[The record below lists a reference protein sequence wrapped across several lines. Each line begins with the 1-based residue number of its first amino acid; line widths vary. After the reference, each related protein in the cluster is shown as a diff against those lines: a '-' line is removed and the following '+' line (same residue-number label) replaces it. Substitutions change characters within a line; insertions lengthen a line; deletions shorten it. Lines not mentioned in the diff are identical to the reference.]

1 MLVAACLVVVVL
13 ALLGFS
19 RLYRKVDQSQA
30 LIVSKTRRVDVSF
43 TGQVVLPILHK
54 AEVMDI
60 SVKTIEISRAGRD
73 GLICR
78 DNIRADIRILF
89 FVKVNK
95 TVEDVIKVAQSVGTE
110 RASHQDTLQELFH
123 AKFSEALKT
132 VGKQLDFTDL
142 YTKREELRY
151 HVIELIGVD
160 LNGYH
165 LEDAAID
172 YLEQTPLTQLDPANV
187 LDAQGIR
194 KITEL
199 TAVEHVRTNE
209 AKRSEQMEITRQ
221 DVDAREAILELER
234 RQADAE
240 IKKKREIET
249 SRAREEAETAR
260 VVEEER
266 LRAQGAFLRT
276 EEQLGVQR
284 ENQAREIAVA
294 AKNRERVIAVEN
306 ERIEKDRLL
315 EVIARER
322 ETQLTKISAEKEVEA
337 EKREIAEVIRERVA
351 VDRTVAEQEES
362 IKKLRVVEEAERERQ
377 TLVIAAEAEAQ
388 EKLVKD
394 IKAAE
399 AAEQAATHRAAEEL
413 TLAEARLKT
422 ADLDARAKLRLA
434 EGVQA
439 EAAAEGLA
447 AVQVRD
453 KEAEVTVKAGRAE
466 AEATEARLRA
476 EAEGTQAKA
485 LAEAE
490 GARAKGLA
498 EAEGARAAAEATEA
512 RLKAEAEGA
521 RAKGLAEAESAK
533 AKGLAEAEGARAA
546 AEATTARLKAE
557 AEGARA
563 RGLAEAQ
570 GAQAAAQAT
579 EARLK
584 AEAEGVRVKA
594 LAEAEG
600 ARAMG
605 AAEAE
610 GAKAKALAEATAIG
624 EKLKAE
630 AEGLTE
636 KAAAMAALDE
646 ASRGH
651 EEYRLRLAA
660 EKEIRLAGLE
670 TQRQVAEAQAS
681 VLATGLEHADIDI
694 VGGESVFFDRLVS
707 AVSLGKGVDG
717 FVDNSRTAQAL
728 ARPWLDGSGSF
739 TEDLGRILGS
749 VGTADVQHLTVSALL
764 LKLMRSGG
772 AEAAGFQQLLDRAGE
787 LGLADT
793 PLTALNGNGARN

>member
-1 MLVAACLVVVVL
+1 MEALGVLVAACVIIAVL
-13 ALLGFS
+13 LLLGFS

-60 SVKTIEISRAGRD
+60 SVKTIEISRSGRD

-95 TVEDVIKVAQSVGTE
+95 TVQDVIKVAQSVGTE

-132 VGKQLDFTDL
+132 VGKQMDFTDL

-151 HVIELIGVD
+151 HIIELIGVD

-209 AKRSEQMEITRQ
+209 AKRTEEKEITRQ

-240 IKKKREIET
+240 IKQRREIET

-260 VVEEER
+260 VMEEER
-266 LRAQGAFLRT
+266 LRAQTAFLRT

-322 ETQLTKISAEKEVEA
+322 ETQLTQISAEKEVEA

-377 TLVIAAEAEAQ
+377 ALVIAAEAEAQ

-439 EAAAEGLA
+439 ESAAEGLA

-490 GARAKGLA
+490 GARARGLA
-498 EAEGARAAAEATEA
+498 EAEGAQAAAAATEA
-512 RLKAEAEGA
+512 RLRAEAEGA
-521 RAKGLAEAESAK
+521 RAK
-533 AKGLAEAEGARAA
+533 
-546 AEATTARLKAE
+546 
-557 AEGARA
+557 
-563 RGLAEAQ
+563 
-570 GAQAAAQAT
+570 
-579 EARLK
+579 
-584 AEAEGVRVKA
+584 A

-600 ARAMG
+600 TK
-605 AAEAE
+605 AA
-610 GAKAKALAEATAIG
+610 ALAEATGIG

-630 AEGLTE
+630 AAGLTE

-651 EEYRLRLAA
+651 EEYRLRLQA

-670 TQRQVAEAQAS
+670 TQRKVAEAQAT
-681 VLATGLEHADIDI
+681 VLATGLENADIDI

-707 AVSLGKGVDG
+707 AVSFGKGVDG
-717 FVDNSRTAQAL
+717 FVANSRTAQTL
-728 ARPWLDGSGSF
+728 AKPWLDGSGSF
-739 TEDLGRILGS
+739 TDDLSRVLGS
-749 VGTADVQHLTVSALL
+749 VGTADIQNLTVSALL
-764 LKLMRSGG
+764 MKLMNGGG
-772 AEAAGFQQLLDRAGE
+772 AEVSQFRQLLERAGE

-793 PLTALNGNGARN
+793 PVASLNGAARN

>member
-1 MLVAACLVVVVL
+1 MEALGVLVAACVILAVL
-13 ALLGFS
+13 LLLGLS

-30 LIVSKTRRVDVSF
+30 LIVSRTRRVDVSF

-60 SVKTIEISRAGRD
+60 SVKTIEISRSGRD

-95 TVEDVIKVAQSVGTE
+95 TVQDVIKVAQSVGTE

-132 VGKQLDFTDL
+132 VGKQMDFTDL

-151 HVIELIGVD
+151 HIIELIGVD

-209 AKRSEQMEITRQ
+209 AKRTEQKEITRQ

-240 IKKKREIET
+240 IKQKREIET

-260 VVEEER
+260 VMEEER
-266 LRAQGAFLRT
+266 LRAQTAFLRT

-294 AKNRERVIAVEN
+294 SKNRERVIAVEN

-322 ETQLTKISAEKEVEA
+322 ETQLTQISAEKEVEA

-377 TLVIAAEAEAQ
+377 ALVIAAEAEAQ

-439 EAAAEGLA
+439 ESAAEGLA

-490 GARAKGLA
+490 GTRARGLA
-498 EAEGARAAAEATEA
+498 EAEGAQAAAAATEA
-512 RLKAEAEGA
+512 RLRAEAEGA
-521 RAKGLAEAESAK
+521 RAK
-533 AKGLAEAEGARAA
+533 
-546 AEATTARLKAE
+546 
-557 AEGARA
+557 
-563 RGLAEAQ
+563 
-570 GAQAAAQAT
+570 
-579 EARLK
+579 
-584 AEAEGVRVKA
+584 A

-600 ARAMG
+600 TK
-605 AAEAE
+605 AA
-610 GAKAKALAEATAIG
+610 ALAEAAGVG

-630 AEGLTE
+630 AAGLTE

-651 EEYRLRLAA
+651 EEYRLRLQA

-670 TQRQVAEAQAS
+670 TQRQVAEAQAK
-681 VLATGLEHADIDI
+681 VLATGLENADIDI

-707 AVSLGKGVDG
+707 AVSFGKGVDG
-717 FVDNSRTAQAL
+717 FVANSRTAQTL
-728 ARPWLDGSGSF
+728 AKPWLDGSGSF
-739 TEDLGRILGS
+739 TEDLSRVLGS
-749 VGTADVQHLTVSALL
+749 VSTADVQNLTVSALL
-764 LKLMRSGG
+764 MKLMNGGG
-772 AEAAGFQQLLDRAGE
+772 AEASRFRQLLDRAGE
-787 LGLADT
+787 LGLAEV
-793 PLTALNGNGARN
+793 PVASLNGAARN